1 MNARLKADDSFSLN
15 FRSNLY
21 FLSLGSLVSTEI
33 SRPENSAGQQPN
45 KARKYH
51 VFPAVF
57 KSLDEVR
64 SFVAEEA
71 ELYGLSSREVYAVQL
86 AVDEAFTNI
95 VEHAFGGECQEKIEC
110 TCQITDEGLVITL
123 CDCGKQFNPLEI
135 PDPNLEADLEE
146 REIGGLGL
154 YFMRQLMDEV
164 SFTFIPQSGD
174 RLGCNMLRMV
184 KRKEH

>member
-1 MNARLKADDSFSLN
+1 M
-15 FRSNLY
+15 
-21 FLSLGSLVSTEI
+21 GSVVSTEI
-33 SRPENSAGQQPN
+33 IKSENSAGEKPSG
-45 KARKYH
+45 KRKNQ

-57 KSLDEVR
+57 KSLDEAR

-71 ELYGLSSREVYAVQL
+71 KIYGLSPREVYAVQL

-95 VEHAFGGECQEKIEC
+95 VEHAYGGECQEKIEC

-123 CDCGKQFNPLEI
+123 RDCGKQFNPLEV
-135 PDPNLEADLEE
+135 PDPNLEAELEE

-164 SFTFIPQSGD
+164 SFTFIPQSGGEA
-174 RLGCNMLRMV
+174 GCNLLRMV
-184 KRKEH
+184 KRKEQ

>member
-1 MNARLKADDSFSLN
+1 M
-15 FRSNLY
+15 
-21 FLSLGSLVSTEI
+21 GSKVSTEI
-33 SRPENSAGQQPN
+33 IRPENSAGEQPFSE
-45 KARKYH
+45 RKYH

-57 KSLDEVR
+57 TSLDEVR
-64 SFVAEEA
+64 SFVANEA
-71 ELYGLSSREVYAVQL
+71 ELYGLASREVYAVQL

-95 VEHAFGGECQEKIEC
+95 VEHAYGGESQEKIEC
-110 TCQITDEGLVITL
+110 TCQITEEGLIITL
-123 CDCGKQFNPLEI
+123 RDCGKQFNPLEV

-154 YFMRQLMDEV
+154 FFMRQLMDEV

-174 RLGCNMLRMV
+174 KAGCNLLRMV